1 MWNTHCPRST
11 KAETSGGQMGMTHQT
26 ITPAKGY
33 TMRNT
38 LARPGIAAVLVLLA
52 HAACMT
58 EPEEAQ
64 LEPVVAELVVVRGDG
79 QYQGRGRQ
87 LNERVSVRA
96 YDEAGQAVFGAK
108 VEFEVKPGHGSVSN
122 DWTRT
127 DRHGVAS
134 TKWTLGDIAGL
145 HALTAAVGDGP
156 SVEITATARPGD
168 FDIHV
173 VVGEGFS
180 DEQRTAMRAAAER
193 WTAVIVGDKPDH
205 VFPVNFQPP
214 TWCQD
219 VGLAGAPGNGKIDDV
234 RWDVVIAEMPYDIM
248 SAPCHYRVGPSGM
261 TEPLWFVLALTPST
275 VEDITQAVES
285 PEVLQ
290 AWLSQ
295 ELGRRLA
302 SRLVHLADDSN
313 PQDVHFVD
321 EATTAAFDAAGGA
334 NWTGGSKVPVE
345 GPGVGGNANLAWR
358 CSVFGHEMMSGVFF
372 HYRMET
378 GRRPLSAITV
388 QLLAAFDYEVDVS
401 KADPYTLPE
410 TPWAN
415 CFREED
421 TSHPLAA
428 AVVVSHWLP
437 LHAPTT
443 SR

>member
-1 MWNTHCPRST
+1 MKW
-11 KAETSGGQMGMTHQT
+11 
-26 ITPAKGY
+26 
-33 TMRNT
+33 T
-38 LARPGIAAVLVLLA
+38 LFRLGIAAVWCCLA

-58 EPEEAQ
+58 EPEEAA
-64 LEPVVAELVVVRGDG
+64 LEPVVTELVVVHGDG

-87 LNERVSVRA
+87 LNEPVTVRA
-96 YDEAGQAVFGAK
+96 YDAGRQAVSGAK
-108 VEFEVKPGHGSVSN
+108 VEFRVSSGNGSLSN
-122 DWTRT
+122 EFAYT
-127 DRHGVAS
+127 DRHGAAS
-134 TKWTLGDIAGL
+134 SLWTLGDIAGL
-145 HALTAAVGDGP
+145 HTLTAAVGDGP
-156 SVEITATARPGD
+156 NVEITATARPGD

-173 VVGEGFS
+173 VAGEGFS

-193 WTAVIVGDKPDH
+193 WTAVIVGDKPDY

-234 RWDVVIAEMPYDIM
+234 RWDIVVAEMPWDIM
-248 SAPCHYRVGPSGM
+248 TAPCHYRVGESGM
-261 TEPLWFVLALTPST
+261 TETLWFVLALTPST
-275 VEDITQAVES
+275 VDDITEAVES

-321 EATTAAFDAAGGA
+321 EATIAAFDAAGGA
-334 NWTGGSKVPVE
+334 NWTGGSKVPVQ

-358 CSVFGHEMMSGVFF
+358 CSVFGHEMMSGVFP

-428 AVVVSHWLP
+428 ATVVSHWLP
-437 LHAPTT
+437 LHAPPTF
-443 SR
+443 R

>member
-1 MWNTHCPRST
+1 MIRWTKRNNRS
-11 KAETSGGQMGMTHQT
+11 AER
-26 ITPAKGY
+26 IVAIL
-33 TMRNT
+33 T
-38 LARPGIAAVLVLLA
+38 LLGI
-52 HAACMT
+52 AACMT
-58 EPEEAQ
+58 EPDEEQ
-64 LEPVVAELVVVRGDG
+64 LEPTVAELVIAHGDG
-79 QYQGRGRQ
+79 QYQGRGSL
-87 LNERVSVRA
+87 LNEPVTVRA
-96 YDEAGQAVFGAK
+96 YDDARQVVSGAK
-108 VEFEVKPGHGSVSN
+108 VEFVVQPGNGSVSN
-122 DWTRT
+122 DWART
-127 DRHGVAS
+127 DVHGVAS
-134 TKWTLGDIAGL
+134 TRWTLGDIAGP
-145 HALTAAVGDGP
+145 HSMTAAVRDGP
-156 SVEITATARPGD
+156 RVEITATARPGD

-173 VVGEGFS
+173 VAGEGFS

-193 WTAVIVGDKPDH
+193 WTAVIVGDKPDY

-234 RWDVVIAEMPYDIM
+234 RWDVVVAEMDWDIM
-248 SAPCHYRVGPSGM
+248 SAPCHYRVGESGM
-261 TEPLWFVLALTPST
+261 TEPLWFVLALTPSA
-275 VEDITQAVES
+275 VRDITDAVER

-313 PQDVHFVD
+313 PQDVHFAD
-321 EATTAAFDAAGGA
+321 EATIAAFDAAGGA
-334 NWTGGSKVPVE
+334 NWTGGSKVPVQ
-345 GPGVGGNANLAWR
+345 GPGLGGNTNLAWR
-358 CSVFGHEMMSGVFF
+358 CSVFGHEMMSGVFP

-421 TSHPLAA
+421 ASQPLAA
-428 AVVVSHWLP
+428 PEVVSHWFP
-437 LHAPTT
+437 LRVPTA